1 MEVNQSSQRN
11 YLAINKSDSV
21 SASSFQSDNGQRSEE
36 SSLAV
41 LHGSFAPSNIN
52 RRFSISSTPLSYYKN
67 IPALNDDNMIKL
79 NKIVTSLPDADCSAY
94 GFCENQKYVNKVNPN
109 NNNMSEYPNKNTI
122 KTTSLSDI
130 QKEISNKWPS
140 QLNRRLTQES
150 IISNFPFKASA
161 HRSQIFPVVDTD
173 ISIPNTADEPVYG
186 SSISTAPTVH
196 TVSKSKFK
204 FKSKSELSAS
214 TSTRKVIQKTR
225 SQNKYDH
232 SSVCSVSDPIGRRIN
247 ENDVNFNIV
256 RSMLTGIRVSCE
268 SITSNSS
275 KYSTNSIDK
284 YFFDTNGNFLGENIK
299 SFESFGFEFKDYF
312 GSIFLKIRNTFN
324 VDTKEYLESLTSK
337 YVLNELNSPGKS
349 GSFFY
354 FSKDYKYIIKTIHRN
369 EHIHLRKYLSTYYK
383 YIKDNPNTMICQY
396 YGLHRVK
403 LPRSFKNRIQNRKIY
418 LVVMYNVFP
427 PWIKMDLT
435 YDLKGSKF
443 GRYTD
448 VCNQNSE
455 HDIRKDL
462 NWIHEDKKLIFN
474 DSEVKTNFLNQLW
487 KDVNLLASM
496 NTMDYSLLVG
506 IHFKNDSH
514 ALKTT
519 DMSSLLSIDV
529 KHVNNSIANNDL
541 IYFVGIIDCLTD
553 YSIIKKLETIVRSIN
568 HKPSNIS
575 ATPPYYYALR
585 LYKFIA
591 FSIEVKHV
599 DNNK

>member
-11 YLAINKSDSV
+11 DLPINKSNSV
-21 SASSFQSDNGQRSEE
+21 LASSFQSDNGQRSEE

-67 IPALNDDNMIKL
+67 IPALNDDSMIKL
-79 NKIVTSLPDADCSAY
+79 NKIVTSLPDVDCSVY
-94 GFCENQKYVNKVNPN
+94 GFCKNQKYVNKVNPN
-109 NNNMSEYPNKNTI
+109 NNNSSEYPNKNTI

-130 QKEISNKWPS
+130 RKKISSKWPS

-173 ISIPNTADEPVYG
+173 TLISNTADEPVYG

-196 TVSKSKFK
+196 TVSKSKS
-204 FKSKSELSAS
+204 KSKSELLASAS
-214 TSTRKVIQKTR
+214 ARKVIQKTR
-225 SQNKYDH
+225 SQNKNDRGSIY
-232 SSVCSVSDPIGRRIN
+232 SMSDPIGRRIN
-247 ENDVNFNIV
+247 ENDMNFNIV

-324 VDTKEYLESLTSK
+324 VGTKEYLESLTSK

-455 HDIRKDL
+455 NDIRKDL
-462 NWIHEDKKLIFN
+462 NWIHEGKKLTFN

-506 IHFKNDSH
+506 IHFKNNSH
-514 ALKTT
+514 TLKTT
-519 DMSSLLSIDV
+519 DMPSLLSIDI
-529 KHVNNSIANNDL
+529 KHVNNSISNNDL

-599 DNNK
+599 DNNNST